1 MNNDFTFQKMLTC
14 IGNKRKL
21 IGKIEGI
28 ITKNIIPRLN
38 KNTAKI
44 RFDFNENNDHIKLSI
59 DLSNKATIFDGFA
72 GSSVV
77 SRSLSQFADI
87 IHTNDLELYSSTM
100 ARCFLNKPTDTMK
113 KKIKNHIDQMNII
126 AKNGPY
132 YEGIITKNYSPKD
145 TNNIKIGER
154 CFYTHENALIIDTLR
169 KYIDDHVE
177 EELFDYCNKRITLP
191 IHLELPIWSNY
202 DFNANIYN
210 KDINI
215 LIDELPNNIDI
226 TYLDPPYNQHPYS
239 SNYFMLNL
247 IINNKQPN
255 DISDVAGIPNNW
267 TRSDYNYKKKAI
279 IAMKDLIQKTMKK
292 SKYIL
297 LSYNNEG
304 IIPLDEWD
312 NIFQGYSVEEFKI
325 NYDAYKGSRNLK
337 DRSNKVIEI
346 MYLIY

>member
-177 EELFDYCNKRITLP
+177 EELFDYCITPLLIQVFMRILRVFLKDF
-191 IHLELPIWSNY
+191 IKIKKHISVNLEDQRMMIIKESHYQFILNY
-202 DFNANIYN
+202 QFGVIMILMQIYII
-210 KDINI
+210 KI
-215 LIDELPNNIDI
+215 LI
-226 TYLDPPYNQHPYS
+226 Y
-239 SNYFMLNL
+239 
-247 IINNKQPN
+247 
-255 DISDVAGIPNNW
+255 
-267 TRSDYNYKKKAI
+267 
-279 IAMKDLIQKTMKK
+279 
-292 SKYIL
+292 
-297 LSYNNEG
+297 
-304 IIPLDEWD
+304 
-312 NIFQGYSVEEFKI
+312 
-325 NYDAYKGSRNLK
+325 
-337 DRSNKVIEI
+337 
-346 MYLIY
+346 